1 LSGGSGGFLT
11 TRPGLDCRPQVEGFL
26 AGCVDLAG
34 LTVGDLVRR
43 HQADASMVM
52 ILIIPIKEA
61 AAERLCVLD
70 AAGDEPAA
78 ENIDGHRSQDVYR
91 TGTLISSARLFVIEE
106 AGESSDGVVDTHPES
121 LAMALRLW
129 SSMLATSCSPS
140 RGSRKA
146 GGNRS
151 AHQTPLNVCMKSSS
165 GESRPRPCWPRRKP
179 TMLFCALAGFWSDHN
194 VQSRRLAEPCRKAIR
209 SDD

>member
-1 LSGGSGGFLT
+1 
-11 TRPGLDCRPQVEGFL
+11 
-26 AGCVDLAG
+26 VDLAG

-121 LAMALRLW
+121 LAMALRPW

-179 TMLFCALAGFWSDHN
+179 RRCCSALCWLLVRSQCAKSTAGGA
-194 VQSRRLAEPCRKAIR
+194 LP
-209 SDD
+209 